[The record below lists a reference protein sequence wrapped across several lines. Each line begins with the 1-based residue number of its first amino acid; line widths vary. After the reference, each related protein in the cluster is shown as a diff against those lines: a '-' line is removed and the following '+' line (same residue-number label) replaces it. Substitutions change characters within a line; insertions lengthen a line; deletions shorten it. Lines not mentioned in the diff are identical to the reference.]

1 MKVNREWRSKQ
12 TTKKKMDEVEKEEI
26 QLDMEDQEGEESEET
41 CSAQGE
47 NPMVITGDTRPN
59 SKDIKFNELLE
70 EFAFKKDVD
79 DLQDSSVAP
88 SWLDID
94 VDKSSQEQNFLTQR
108 VTKSMTLNKFFF
120 SKIDNKHEPSTFKEA
135 FKHEC

>member
-59 SKDIKFNELLE
+59 SKEQE
-70 EFAFKKDVD
+70 EKEKQNDWQEATKNKNKKRI
-79 DLQDSSVAP
+79 P
-88 SWLDID
+88 
-94 VDKSSQEQNFLTQR
+94 
-108 VTKSMTLNKFFF
+108 TKSN
-120 SKIDNKHEPSTFKEA
+120 
-135 FKHEC
+135 